1 VEFVVDRDRNFFFLE
16 MNTRLQVEHP
26 VTELTTGLDLVELMI
41 RIAAGEK
48 LALTQQEVR
57 LDGWAL
63 EARVYAEDPFRRF
76 LPSIGRLTRC
86 LPPAESAA
94 VRVDTGIEE
103 GSEVSMYYD
112 PLIAKVITHGASRAE
127 AIDRMAA
134 ALDRYYIRGV
144 SHNLSFLNALILHP
158 RFREGRLS
166 TNLIAEEYPNGFH
179 AADVPQD
186 DPALFVV
193 VAAALNRRYLDRAA
207 KLTGQLP
214 SHERK
219 VRRDYV
225 VIIGNEHHRVAVD
238 PVPGG
243 SDVLYQGQTYRV
255 MTDWQL
261 GAPLVQVEI
270 NNRNLT
276 FQLDRIGVRLRLAHQ
291 GAQIDALVCSPRAA
305 AASRHMLQKKPADL
319 SRFLLSPMPGLLV
332 RLAVNAGQEVKAGEE
347 ICVVEAMKMENRL
360 CAVNDVTI
368 KTILAQQGQSL
379 VVDQP
384 IVEFV

>member
-1 VEFVVDRDRNFFFLE
+1 
-16 MNTRLQVEHP
+16 
-26 VTELTTGLDLVELMI
+26 
-41 RIAAGEK
+41 
-48 LALTQQEVR
+48 
-57 LDGWAL
+57 
-63 EARVYAEDPFRRF
+63 VYAEDPFRGF

-291 GAQIDALVCSPRAA
+291 GAQVDALVCSPRAA

-384 IVEFV
+384 IVEFE